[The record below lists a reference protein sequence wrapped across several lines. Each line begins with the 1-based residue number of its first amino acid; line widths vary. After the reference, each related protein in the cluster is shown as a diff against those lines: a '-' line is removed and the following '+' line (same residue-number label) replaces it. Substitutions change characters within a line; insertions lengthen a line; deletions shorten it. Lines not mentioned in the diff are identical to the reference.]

1 MMKTLVSL
9 ILFAGLIAFAK
20 PEAFELD
27 DFELEEEYEDSFNF
41 KVKYVS

>member
-1 MMKTLVSL
+1 MKTLVFL

-20 PEAFELD
+20 PEGFELD

>member
-1 MMKTLVSL
+1 MKTLVFL

-27 DFELEEEYEDSFNF
+27 DFELDEEYENSFDF
-41 KVKYVS
+41 EVKYVS